1 MTFKAAICPSCGGAL
16 QVSGNS
22 AEVECPYCGVNVL
35 VHEDAHRE
43 AGSVGTLP
51 TAPRSQT
58 PSSISKLAKILVPCG
73 VLLLIPSLIL
83 LPQADYSS
91 YGAAGL
97 VISLVLIMV
106 GVANL

>member
-1 MTFKAAICPSCGGAL
+1 MTLMAATCPSCGGAL
-16 QVSGNS
+16 QVSCNS

-43 AGSVGTLP
+43 AGSLGTLP

-58 PSSISKLAKILVPCG
+58 PSSVSKLAKILIACG
-73 VLLLIPSLIL
+73 ALLLVPSLIL
-83 LPQADYSS
+83 LPHANYSG
-91 YGAAGL
+91 YAGAGMAL
-97 VISLVLIMV
+97 ALILIIV